1 MIHNDLI
8 IPSINIIH
16 TAVVLRLNL
25 LVPVAQH
32 FKTTARGVFED
43 DIVSSAYDDD
53 IKKKNYILYVDFLL
67 FGSIRIKV
75 VGCVRQ
81 YFDGTLSS
89 FQPTKHR
96 LSEILN
102 EDIW

>member
-32 FKTTARGVFED
+32 FKTTARGGFED
-43 DIVSSAYDDD
+43 DIVSSRRH
-53 IKKKNYILYVDFLL
+53 KKNYI

>member
-53 IKKKNYILYVDFLL
+53 IKKKNYI
-67 FGSIRIKV
+67 FGSKRIKV

-81 YFDGTLSS
+81 YFKGTLSS
-89 FQPTKHR
+89 FQPTKHC

>member
-53 IKKKNYILYVDFLL
+53 IKKKNYI
-67 FGSIRIKV
+67 FGSKRIKLLV
-75 VGCVRQ
+75 VLG
-81 YFDGTLSS
+81 S
-89 FQPTKHR
+89 
-96 LSEILN
+96 ILKERFPAFN
-102 EDIW
+102 QQSIVYLKY